1 MSETETPLADAGEL
15 SPAEKDYFS
24 SRGEKG
30 PANEPAPEG
39 DAPKAAKAEAAPEAP
54 AKPEADGVK
63 PETTDDEGDADKG
76 DQPVSY
82 RALKAERERRK
93 EAERQAKE
101 ANDRYTR
108 NLEIMNQRL
117 AQMQAAGIVPQAP
130 VPGQPGAPQP
140 QPAAD
145 EMPDPEVDFFAHQ
158 KWLANKVKAFEE
170 EKQAAVRQQQE
181 RQQVE
186 QIQTRVLNDWKS
198 IALET
203 AKEDPEFAQAYE
215 YATRKIVDEL
225 VVLGYDRAA
234 AVAKARNDE
243 LKFAYDNLR
252 QGRNPARILK
262 QMAEI
267 RGWKYQP
274 PEAAAEP
281 AVEPKRL
288 DSIAK
293 GQEAN
298 KSLATA
304 GTGGTARGTLNAS
317 SLLEMDDSEFAAL
330 LKTKKGTNAFK
341 AAAGGA

>member
-1 MSETETPLADAGEL
+1 MSETETTLVDAGEL

-24 SRGEKG
+24 SRGEKA
-30 PANEPAPEG
+30 PANDPAPEA
-39 DAPKAAKAEAAPEAP
+39 DAVKTDKAEAAPQTT
-54 AKPEADGVK
+54 AKPEAEGVK
-63 PETTDDEGDADKG
+63 PDATDGDGDADK
-76 DQPVSY
+76 DKQPVSY
-82 RALKAERERRK
+82 GALKAERERRK

-108 NLEIMNQRL
+108 NLEVITQRL
-117 AQMQAAGIVPQAP
+117 AQMQASGAVPQQP
-130 VPGQPGAPQP
+130 MPGQPGALQA
-140 QPAAD
+140 QANAD

-170 EKQAAVRQQQE
+170 EKQAAIRQQQE

-186 QIQTRVLNDWKS
+186 QVQARVLNDWKT
-198 IALET
+198 IAIET

-225 VVLGYDRAA
+225 VILGYDRAA

-252 QGRNPARILK
+252 QGKNPARVLK
-262 QMAEI
+262 QMAEV

-274 PEAAAEP
+274 PEAAAEAAP
-281 AVEPKRL
+281 EPKRL
-288 DSIAK
+288 DTIAK
-293 GQEAN
+293 AQDAN

-304 GTGGTARGTLNAS
+304 GTGGTARGTLNATA
-317 SLLEMDDSEFAAL
+317 LLEMGDDEFAAL
-330 LKTKKGTNAFK
+330 FKTKKGTNAFK

>member
-30 PANEPAPEG
+30 PANEPATES
-39 DAPKAAKAEAAPEAP
+39 DAAPAPKAEAAPQTP
-54 AKPEADGVK
+54 AKPEAEGVK
-63 PETTDDEGDADKG
+63 PDATGEDGDGEKDK
-76 DQPVSY
+76 QPVSY
-82 RALKAERERRK
+82 GALKAERERRK

-130 VPGQPGAPQP
+130 AAGQPGAPQP

-274 PEAAAEP
+274 PEAAADP

>member
-1 MSETETPLADAGEL
+1 MSETETTLADAGEL

-24 SRGEKG
+24 SRGEKA

-39 DAPKAAKAEAAPEAP
+39 DAVKADKAEAAPQTT
-54 AKPEADGVK
+54 AKPEAEGVK
-63 PETTDDEGDADKG
+63 PDATGDDGDGEKDK
-76 DQPVSY
+76 QPVSY
-82 RALKAERERRK
+82 GALKAERERRK

-108 NLEIMNQRL
+108 NLEVITQRL
-117 AQMQAAGIVPQAP
+117 AQMQANGGVPQQP
-130 VPGQPGAPQP
+130 MPGQPGAPQA

-170 EKQAAVRQQQE
+170 KEQAAIRQRQE

-186 QIQTRVLNDWKS
+186 QVQARVLNDWKS
-198 IALET
+198 IAIET

-215 YATRKIVDEL
+215 YATRQRVAEL
-225 VVLGYDRAA
+225 VASGFDNAR
-234 AVAKARNDE
+234 AVAQARNDE
-243 LKFAYDNLR
+243 LLFAFNHLR
-252 QGRNPARILK
+252 EGRNPARVMK
-262 QMAEI
+262 EI
-267 RGWKYQP
+267 AKARGWAPKAA
-274 PEAAAEP
+274 EAAAEP
-281 AVEPKRL
+281 TIEPKRL